1 MKRILL
7 VDDHPVFRCGMKTLI
22 QAEPDLQVCAE
33 AASVAEALQLIQQQQ
48 PDMLVLD
55 LVLAEG
61 DGLQLIKHLR
71 TQDNM
76 LPILVMSMYD
86 ESLFAERAVRA
97 GANGFINKADAISQI
112 IPAIRR
118 VLQGRLYLSNAI
130 AETIL
135 TSQFKGKNK
144 HAEAAESK
152 LSDREL
158 EVYMMLG
165 RGYATKRIADELNL
179 SSKTVDSHKEHIKEK
194 LNITDNT
201 SLIQRAVTWIMSN

>member
-1 MKRILL
+1 MNRIML
-7 VDDHPVFRCGMKTLI
+7 VDDHPVFRCGLAALI
-22 QAEPDLQVCAE
+22 QAEPDLKVCAE
-33 AASVAEALQLIQQQQ
+33 AASVAETLQLINQHH

-71 TQDNM
+71 TLGSK

-86 ESLFAERAVRA
+86 ERLFAERVLRA
-97 GANGFINKADAISQI
+97 GANGFINKADAISNI

-118 VLQGRLYLSNAI
+118 ILQGRIYVSDVI
-130 AETIL
+130 AELLIHAN
-135 TSQFKGKNK
+135 FNGKNDK
-144 HAEAAESK
+144 GIAAEAK
-152 LSDREL
+152 LSDREM

-165 RGYATKRIADELNL
+165 HGYSTKRIADELHL

-194 LNITDNT
+194 LDITDNN
-201 SLIQRAVTWIMSN
+201 SLIQRAVIWMMSN